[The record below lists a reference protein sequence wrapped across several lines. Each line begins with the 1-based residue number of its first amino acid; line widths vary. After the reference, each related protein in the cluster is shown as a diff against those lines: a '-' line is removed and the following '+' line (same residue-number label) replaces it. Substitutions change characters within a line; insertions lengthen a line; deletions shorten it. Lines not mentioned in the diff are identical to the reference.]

1 MKILYGGGDGEI
13 MARSRSPDRDKAF
26 QVWVDSKCSIPLK
39 DVAEKI
45 GVSPSQIRNW
55 KVKDKWDER
64 ALVAQSLNSCAT
76 NKKRGAP
83 KGSKNALG
91 NSGGRPPIDNSNAV
105 RHGFFRK
112 IFPDDSETLEIAS
125 GINIMSPIEM
135 LWQNIVIQYTA
146 IARAQRIMFVRDK
159 NDITEVL
166 KRQKESEGDTSSSWE
181 KEWEIQHAWDK
192 QATFMQAQSRA
203 MSTLQGMIVKYDEM
217 MQKDMAT
224 EEQQLRINKLKAEI
238 AKLTGDTINA
248 EDVPQ
253 FIDDIGAADGD

>member
-1 MKILYGGGDGEI
+1 
-13 MARSRSPDRDKAF
+13 
-26 QVWVDSKCSIPLK
+26 
-39 DVAEKI
+39 
-45 GVSPSQIRNW
+45 
-55 KVKDKWDER
+55 
-64 ALVAQSLNSCAT
+64 
-76 NKKRGAP
+76 
-83 KGSKNALG
+83 
-91 NSGGRPPIDNSNAV
+91 
-105 RHGFFRK
+105 
-112 IFPDDSETLEIAS
+112 
-125 GINIMSPIEM
+125 
-135 LWQNIVIQYTA
+135 
-146 IARAQRIMFVRDK
+146 MFVRDK